1 MEREIR
7 KYFTKRLKEEEI
19 QILPE
24 HYPELKTKEE
34 VDKWIRIIKKS
45 FEDFFK
51 EKRGKE
57 NE

>member
-1 MEREIR
+1 MEREIC
-7 KYFTKRLKEEEI
+7 KYFMKRLKEEKI
-19 QILPE
+19 QILPG

-34 VDKWIRIIKKS
+34 VDKWISIIKKS

-51 EKRGKE
+51 GKGGEE